1 MAYLP
6 NVDKYIFTNVQSNKG
21 RYYWFEAD
29 YVSGELTFNGG
40 VNWTDNYILYGYPY
54 PIATP
59 VYNPDVGLPVYVFRD
74 NASVS
79 PSDQLK
85 VTSITLPGT
94 NLRGVNSSITYSTG
108 STYNNDNLLGFSSG
122 SYLTSTS
129 STVTLPNSII
139 NNLTGLTT
147 GALQYVKNSG
157 SLTTSSK
164 APSVEAGISLS
175 TTKLIVKG

>member
-1 MAYLP
+1 M
-6 NVDKYIFTNVQSNKG
+6 
-21 RYYWFEAD
+21 
-29 YVSGELTFNGG
+29 
-40 VNWTDNYILYGYPY
+40 
-54 PIATP
+54 
-59 VYNPDVGLPVYVFRD
+59 YVFRD
-74 NASVS
+74 NASAN

-94 NLRGVNSSITYSTG
+94 NLRGVNSSVTYSTG

-147 GALQYVKNSG
+147 GATQ
-157 SLTTSSK
+157 
-164 APSVEAGISLS
+164 
-175 TTKLIVKG
+175 